1 MNIARRKLST
11 KTLAA
16 LLLAD
21 LALGVVFAGNAVTAA
36 NAAETAL
43 DNAAAPAVPQ
53 SIITASAET
62 KAWTDTARDVTDPN
76 YAAFQNLSVTVG
88 QTNDLTYQGL
98 TVNWTGGT
106 ATSPSEFGHDYLQI
120 MQCWDD
126 GTGSAKPQNC
136 QWGAPASSFA
146 SVLGLNAGNRSLSEN
161 EDSAQQYSG
170 IFQIPAPSRNPNLR
184 AFQVP
189 FTSINGVSTFDVN
202 TFFSSTSSN
211 EVSGATTSADGTG
224 TVLFELQTSLEAPHL
239 GCGALNPDTGEIRDC
254 WLVVVPRGQYS
265 TDGTSYTT
273 HENSRL
279 RTSPLSASNW
289 ADRIEFH
296 LGFASISSGCPI
308 GASEER
314 TVGNEMISE
323 AFTSW
328 QGALCASNRVFGFSQ
343 VGDDEARTQIAS
355 SITGASRIGFIN
367 APLSAEQSS
376 AKVAYAPV
384 AQSALV
390 IAYNIDYNVAGNS
403 SLISHNGR
411 PVTNLKLSPRLVA
424 KMLTQSYKND
434 VPNGNNQ
441 SYLASNP
448 RSLRH
453 DPEFLALNPDFKDFL
468 NSSEPDGI
476 LLPLGNSDA
485 FAQVWNWLKADTDA
499 RAFLSGAPDPWGT
512 VINRYYANLN
522 ILDDGTINSF
532 PKADQ
537 STYREADYIP
547 APGFG
552 SFELRP
558 YVGDL
563 AEGARK
569 VRRGDTG
576 IKIFWD
582 TTRAPAAFVS
592 SGLQYPGQHFLFA
605 LTDVASAAK
614 LGLPTAQLR
623 NNAGAYV
630 PATEESI
637 TAGIEAFTE
646 TSVDGVTVYDRD
658 SISQAAYPL
667 ATVTYAAV
675 AYCAASLDQLTQY
688 TSLLNYIKSDGQVSG
703 TTRGNLPEGY
713 VPLSTTQTSQL
724 NSLITKVHNEAVD
737 PQCPEHQAPVAPT
750 TEPEAAT
757 TVTPETPIVSPVD
770 PGVTSE
776 TVSAEYIDAKN
787 SVLRYSFLSA
797 LCFGVPL
804 LGSGRYMKSLSKR
817 HPDDSED

>member
-1 MNIARRKLST
+1 MKIAGRNFRT
-11 KTLAA
+11 KTLAG

-21 LALGVVFAGNAVTAA
+21 LALGVIFAGNAVSAA
-36 NAAETAL
+36 HAADDAL
-43 DNAAAPAVPQ
+43 STSVTSPQ
-53 SIITASAET
+53 PQAIITSSAAT
-62 KAWTDTARDVTDPN
+62 QNWLDTTRDSTDPN

-88 QTNDLTYQGL
+88 QTTDLTYQGL
-98 TVNWTGGT
+98 TINWSGGG
-106 ATSPSEFGHDYLQI
+106 ATSASEFAHDYLQI

-126 GTGSAKPQNC
+126 GSGTAKPQNC
-136 QWGAPASSFA
+136 QWGAPATSFA
-146 SVLGLNAGNRSLSEN
+146 SVMGLNAGNRSLSEN
-161 EDSAQQYSG
+161 EDSAQAYSG
-170 IFQIPAPSRNPNLR
+170 IFQIPAPARNPNLR

-189 FTSINGVSTFDVN
+189 FTSVGGASTFDVN

-224 TVLFELQTSLEAPHL
+224 TVLFEVQTSLEAPHL
-239 GCGALNPDTGEIRDC
+239 GCGARNETTGEIRDC

-289 ADRIEFH
+289 ADRFEFH
-296 LGFASISSGCPI
+296 LDFASVSSGCPI

-343 VGDDEARTQIAS
+343 VGDDEARTQISS
-355 SITGASRIGFIN
+355 SISGASRIGFVN
-367 APLSAEQSS
+367 GPVSS
-376 AKVAYAPV
+376 ESTTKVSYAPV

-390 IAYNIDYNVAGNS
+390 IAYNIDYNLAGNS
-403 SLISHNGR
+403 TRIAQNGR

-424 KMLTQSYKND
+424 KLLTQSYKND

-441 SYLASNP
+441 SYLATNP

-453 DPEFLALNPDFKDFL
+453 DPEFLELNPEFKDFL
-468 NSSEPDGI
+468 NSSEPDGM

-499 RAFLSGAPDPWGT
+499 RAFLSGAPDPWGM
-512 VINRYYANLN
+512 VINRYYADLN
-522 ILDDGTINSF
+522 ILDDTTINSF

-558 YVGDL
+558 YVSDL
-563 AEGARK
+563 AEGAKK

-592 SGLQYPGQHFLFA
+592 SGLQSP
-605 LTDVASAAK
+605 D
-614 LGLPTAQLR
+614 
-623 NNAGAYV
+623 N
-630 PATEESI
+630 
-637 TAGIEAFTE
+637 
-646 TSVDGVTVYDRD
+646 TS
-658 SISQAAYPL
+658 
-667 ATVTYAAV
+667 
-675 AYCAASLDQLTQY
+675 C
-688 TSLLNYIKSDGQVSG
+688 LL
-703 TTRGNLPEGY
+703 
-713 VPLSTTQTSQL
+713 
-724 NSLITKVHNEAVD
+724 
-737 PQCPEHQAPVAPT
+737 
-750 TEPEAAT
+750 
-757 TVTPETPIVSPVD
+757 
-770 PGVTSE
+770 
-776 TVSAEYIDAKN
+776 
-787 SVLRYSFLSA
+787 
-797 LCFGVPL
+797 
-804 LGSGRYMKSLSKR
+804 
-817 HPDDSED
+817 